1 VRTALYCLLWA
12 RKTKGQYLLRIEDTD
27 RKRSSE
33 SAARGIIDDLAWL
46 ALAWDEGPRVGGDHG
61 PYFQS
66 QRLDLYN
73 QIIDQLLVEGK
84 AYPAWET
91 REELG
96 LMRRLAESEKRAF
109 RYRRVVYSDDDLAR
123 FEREQRVPTIR
134 LVAPD
139 HPITVPDG
147 VLGDITMT
155 TDELDDIVIRK
166 GDGFPT
172 YHFAVVV
179 DDHHM
184 GIDLILRGQEHMMNT
199 HKHWGI
205 CEALGWTPVA
215 TAHLP
220 IIFNPRGSKMSKRDK
235 AKAARRAARAVSKS
249 HPAGWSWLA
258 NLTGRG
264 EAELDLFM
272 RKKNEDLGIA
282 RAIADGLGVELPMVE
297 VMDFRRGGYLPEALV
312 NYLSLLGW
320 SPGDDRQILSME
332 DLVESF
338 TIDRITKTP
347 ARFDLDKLRWLNGEY
362 LRNQLSLEKILDH
375 LEVWLQL
382 VDSPLRRATRSQLGQ
397 LLEMYRPR
405 ILTFADLNASA
416 LFFFEAP
423 TSYAPKAV
431 KKHLLKEGGLERLVQ
446 MKAAL
451 ADVGRWEADSLER
464 AMDTLVEMTG
474 AKLGKFAQPLR
485 VALSGTAVTP
495 GIYEVLA
502 WLGRDEALDR
512 IQACLDSLDQDLS
525 TLQ

>member
-1 VRTALYCLLWA
+1 
-12 RKTKGQYLLRIEDTD
+12 
-27 RKRSSE
+27 
-33 SAARGIIDDLAWL
+33 
-46 ALAWDEGPRVGGDHG
+46 
-61 PYFQS
+61 
-66 QRLDLYN
+66 
-73 QIIDQLLVEGK
+73 
-84 AYPAWET
+84 
-91 REELG
+91 
-96 LMRRLAESEKRAF
+96 
-109 RYRRVVYSDDDLAR
+109 
-123 FEREQRVPTIR
+123 
-134 LVAPD
+134 
-139 HPITVPDG
+139 
-147 VLGDITMT
+147 
-155 TDELDDIVIRK
+155 
-166 GDGFPT
+166 
-172 YHFAVVV
+172 
-179 DDHHM
+179 
-184 GIDLILRGQEHMMNT
+184 MMNT

-264 EAELDLFM
+264 EAELDLCM